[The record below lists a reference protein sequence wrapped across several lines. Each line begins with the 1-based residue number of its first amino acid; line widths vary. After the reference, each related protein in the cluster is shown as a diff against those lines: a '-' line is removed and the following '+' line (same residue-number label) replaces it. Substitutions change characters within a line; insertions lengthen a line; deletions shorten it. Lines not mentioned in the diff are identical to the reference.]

1 MDRRQF
7 FTTSVLGLLAGTL
20 GGCSDSHMF
29 KFSKNQV
36 IGCFGDSIT
45 AMGNGYVQML
55 QTEYDS
61 LYPDLKLRF
70 LNYGKSSETV
80 TGLTEEIH
88 PGPRPYL
95 FERLDV
101 ELDKEPIDIATFC
114 YGINCGIYGK
124 PSQELFDSF
133 KIGVYTFLEK
143 IKRHQVKAI
152 LLTPPPLALDVVQ
165 KLSPDND
172 SQPYGYL
179 NPYPEYDKEVLQE
192 FKRIVMNID
201 HPSCMAK
208 IDIRTPLYEKRAN
221 CYDEDPIHP
230 NTEGHRLIA
239 KTVRESISVQRT

>member
-1 MDRRQF
+1 MNRRRF
-7 FTTSVLGLLAGTL
+7 IARSAMATL
-20 GGCSDSHMF
+20 GIMASGCIREQ
-29 KFSKNQV
+29 KVKLQKNQV

-95 FERLDV
+95 FERLDA
-101 ELDKEPIDIATFC
+101 ELDKEPIDFATFC

-143 IKRHQVKAI
+143 IKQRQIKAI
-152 LLTPPPLALDVVQ
+152 LLTPPPLALDIVQ
-165 KLSPDND
+165 KASPEND